1 MTRRTQRLFG
11 IALVTCLGV
20 TALPA
25 PAQQPAQAGAQTA
38 PSADAKFALKAS
50 AGGMGEIALSELAV
64 KNSDN
69 DGVKNFAGTMVTDHT
84 EAGEKL
90 KHLAT
95 TKNLT
100 TSQSP
105 LPEQANAAS
114 QMKNLKGKAFDT
126 KYIAI
131 MKKDHA
137 ETIAL
142 FKKEAASG
150 QDPELKAFASS
161 TLPTLEH
168 HADMAAKLT
177 P

>member
-1 MTRRTQRLFG
+1 MNRRTHRLLTV
-11 IALVTCLGV
+11 ALVACLGATV
-20 TALPA
+20 LPA
-25 PAQQPAQAGAQTA
+25 VAQQPSQAGAQKA
-38 PSADAKFALKAS
+38 PSADAKFVMKAS
-50 AGGMGEIALSELAV
+50 AGGNGEIALSELAA

-69 DGVKNFAGTMVTDHT
+69 DDVKNFAGTMVTDHT

-90 KHLAT
+90 KHLAV

-100 TSQSP
+100 LSQSP
-105 LPEQANAAS
+105 LPEQANAAT
-114 QMKNLKGKAFDT
+114 QMKILKGKAFDT
-126 KYIAI
+126 RYIAV

-150 QDPELKAFASS
+150 QDPELKAFAAS
-161 TLPTLEH
+161 TLPTIEH